1 MLTYARNTIR
11 RLIRDEAGLAA
22 VEYAVLGGFVVAA
35 IAAVGANFDTA
46 LQAAFTNLFASIP

>member
-1 MLTYARNTIR
+1 MLTITRNAIS
-11 RLIRDEAGLAA
+11 RLIRDETGLAA

-35 IAAVGANFDTA
+35 IAAVGANFSTE

>member
-1 MLTYARNTIR
+1 MLQFTQRLMW
-11 RLIRDEAGLAA
+11 RLIRDEKGLAA

-35 IAAVGANFDTA
+35 IAAVGASFTTE